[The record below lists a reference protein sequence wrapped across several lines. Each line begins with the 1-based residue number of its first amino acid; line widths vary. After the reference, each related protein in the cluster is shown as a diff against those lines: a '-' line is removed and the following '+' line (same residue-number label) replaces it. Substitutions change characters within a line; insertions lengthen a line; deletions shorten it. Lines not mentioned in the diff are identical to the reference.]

1 MAEGRSFEQSVEYAH
16 GKFMVVDG
24 FRVTGDGV
32 KKCTLIVPSKADFTM
47 SAELAP
53 YFMVVR
59 K

>member
-1 MAEGRSFEQSVEYAH
+1 VSKVLKTISFTTA
-16 GKFMVVDG
+16 DG
-24 FRVTGDGV
+24 FRASNFDSD
-32 KKCTLIVPSKADFTM
+32 KRYTLIVPSKADFTM